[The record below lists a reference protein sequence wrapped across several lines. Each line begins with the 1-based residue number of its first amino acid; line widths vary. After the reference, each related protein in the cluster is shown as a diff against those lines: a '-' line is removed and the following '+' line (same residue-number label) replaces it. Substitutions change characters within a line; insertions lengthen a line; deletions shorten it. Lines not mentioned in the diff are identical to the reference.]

1 MPPEEEQAIFAR
13 IADRLRWEELPQIKI
28 GSRLSL
34 SASDLLSARD
44 VSFLPLEI
52 WKMIGDYVAADLEA
66 EVQLDHVARPYGE
79 VPVDPPDVFR
89 DEYDYY
95 AEQMS
100 LWHRKSRTDFQ
111 QRWRPLRLYHAIKP
125 LRASM
130 DTYFQRNWVENA
142 SFWVRRVYSGL
153 RPGYWV
159 SMFKEF
165 RGPNDEFAVFCGNYV
180 TCGSLRNEPVGGDSE
195 TNVGKPNALHDWY
208 LFHTDQGFKG
218 HT

>member
-1 MPPEEEQAIFAR
+1 MTPEREQEIYAR
-13 IADRLRWEELPQIKI
+13 VADSLRWAELPQIKI

-34 SASDLLSARD
+34 SASDWLSARD
-44 VSFLPLEI
+44 VSVLPLEI

-66 EVQLDHVARPYGE
+66 EVELDRVARPYGE
-79 VPVDPPDVFR
+79 VPEDPPDSPDWFR
-89 DEYDYY
+89 DHLGYFGE
-95 AEQMS
+95 EKS
-100 LWHRKSRTDFQ
+100 PWHRKSRIDFQ

-130 DTYFQRNWVENA
+130 DTYFLRNWIENA

-165 RGPNDEFAVFCGNYV
+165 RGSNNEFAVFRGNYV
-180 TCGSLRNEPVGGDSE
+180 TCSSERNLPVGGDSE
-195 TNVGKPNALHDWY
+195 TNVREIRSG
-208 LFHTDQGFKG
+208 
-218 HT
+218 